1 MIFKA
6 ILVLILVSKKISLL
20 PSSVR
25 LIFVSLIQLFNLVI
39 FIEIIKK
46 DIVDFVMSL
55 VEIGITLF
63 DFVAPL
69 VVYLGRWIFKELVIV
84 KNFPVLT
91 DLLQTLF

>member
-6 ILVLILVSKKISLL
+6 ILLLSLVSKKISLL

-25 LIFVSLIQLFNLVI
+25 LIFVSLIQLFYLVI

-69 VVYLGRWIFKELVIV
+69 VVHLGR
-84 KNFPVLT
+84 
-91 DLLQTLF
+91 